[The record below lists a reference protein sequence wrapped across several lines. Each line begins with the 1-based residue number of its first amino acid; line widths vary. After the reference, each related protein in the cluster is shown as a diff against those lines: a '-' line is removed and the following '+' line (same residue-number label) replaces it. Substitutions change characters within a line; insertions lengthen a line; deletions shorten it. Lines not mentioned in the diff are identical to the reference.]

1 MKGRRM
7 PFFVRNFGK
16 MMDAEFGLTALLA
29 LGNGEIA
36 VQRFELSPNGHV
48 YGMHKIF
55 HPVNCYIYTELNVSI
70 FLS

>member
-29 LGNGEIA
+29 FGDGGIV
-36 VQRFELSPNGHV
+36 VQRFELSPNGLE
-48 YGMHKIF
+48 YA
-55 HPVNCYIYTELNVSI
+55 E
-70 FLS
+70 